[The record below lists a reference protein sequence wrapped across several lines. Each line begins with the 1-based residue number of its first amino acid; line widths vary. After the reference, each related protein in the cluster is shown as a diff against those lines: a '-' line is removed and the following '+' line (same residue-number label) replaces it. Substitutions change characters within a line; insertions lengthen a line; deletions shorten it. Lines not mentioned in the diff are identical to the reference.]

1 MFYKNFTRHL
11 PTLNQSGGLACGFSF
26 AGKILEGG
34 TGMWRQLHGSML
46 MKTGKI
52 DEELLNLLERGRTLT
67 AQRQTGL
74 GFGEAHHDQGRGDP
88 SVSCPCCQPH
98 AAATRHGQWQK
109 PRESHIGQFLWHSVW
124 AGAGG

>member
-1 MFYKNFTRHL
+1 M
-11 PTLNQSGGLACGFSF
+11 LNQSGGLACGFSF

-52 DEELLNLLERGRTLT
+52 DEELLNLLERGRTLP
-67 AQRQTGL
+67 AQRDRLGLQAGTSRSRPCGSIRQLPLLPAPRGCHQTWAVA
-74 GFGEAHHDQGRGDP
+74 EAQGIPYEGSFRGIP
-88 SVSCPCCQPH
+88 
-98 AAATRHGQWQK
+98 
-109 PRESHIGQFLWHSVW
+109 VW